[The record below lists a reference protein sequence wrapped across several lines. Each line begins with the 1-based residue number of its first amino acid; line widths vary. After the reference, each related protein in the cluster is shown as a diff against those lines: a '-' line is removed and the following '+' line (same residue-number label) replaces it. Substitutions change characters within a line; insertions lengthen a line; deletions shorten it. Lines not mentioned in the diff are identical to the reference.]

1 MKVGRHGGRR
11 GESCGIQKSE
21 AQVCHSIPR
30 APGAYLGPV
39 HQLRERCL
47 QEEGGHGEVDF
58 WNMNMVG
65 QKVTQDSEPRKQA
78 GALVRRWRMALQ
90 VIY

>member
-1 MKVGRHGGRR
+1 M
-11 GESCGIQKSE
+11 SE
-21 AQVCHSIPR
+21 TQVCHSILR
-30 APGAYLGPV
+30 SPGPYLGPV
-39 HQLRERCL
+39 RQLCEGCL
-47 QEEGGHGEVDF
+47 EEEGGHDEVDF

-65 QKVTQDSEPRKQA
+65 QKVAQDPEPRKQA